1 MTAPRDN
8 AGVIA
13 PPPLIALAAVVLG
26 LALDW
31 LLPAYVLTVLL
42 SLTERIIIGVLLAAA
57 GGALAIVAERMF
69 RRVGTD
75 AMPWKP
81 SRALATTGIYGYLR
95 NPMYVGLALLV

>member
-1 MTAPRDN
+1 MTEARDS

-42 SLTERIIIGVLLAAA
+42 SLTERIVIGVVLIAA
-57 GGALAIVAERMF
+57 GGCA
-69 RRVGTD
+69 GH
-75 AMPWKP
+75 
-81 SRALATTGIYGYLR
+81 SRHARLPLGRHACGARGSHR
-95 NPMYVGLALLV
+95 ARW